1 MKTEI
6 SSPRCA
12 RFFNSRGRQIPAKF
26 LTKLMKRYAEIER
39 QTRETSIHVTLDLDG
54 TGTSA
59 ISTGIGFLDHML
71 DLFARHGLFDLKVTC
86 KGDLEIDDHHTVEDI
101 AICLGQAFSSALG
114 DKKGIARY
122 GHAYV
127 PMDETLARAVVDL
140 SGRTYL
146 VYRVEEK
153 REKVGNFSVELA
165 EHFWHSFAEH
175 CRCNLHLEVFYG
187 RNQHHILESVF
198 KAATRA
204 LSQAVRIDARIEGVL
219 STKGTLSGN

>member
-1 MKTEI
+1 
-6 SSPRCA
+6 
-12 RFFNSRGRQIPAKF
+12 
-26 LTKLMKRYAEIER
+26 MKRYAEIER

-122 GHAYV
+122 GYAYV